1 MKATKTLIF
10 MLLAGFF
17 FMMACND
24 YVKYEET
31 PFYTEEE
38 FETLS
43 EHLDLPESL
52 DQYDV
57 FSTGFGPKNNN
68 MLATLG
74 RVLFYDKDLSVDGT
88 ISCASCHQQ
97 ELAFADNASL
107 STGVHNNLT
116 DRNSIALG
124 SLTSF
129 DAEYGGNGG
138 TVPGLFWDER
148 APNVKV
154 QMEETFAN
162 PDEMGMDL
170 KQLAGI
176 IKEKPHYQ
184 TLFKIAHFEGGS
196 LNDKINTDNILT
208 AIETFVRSLSTSG
221 SKFDVVAEKN
231 NAFVAE
237 DFKQNWNGFTEAEN
251 KGKLL
256 FHDNCGACHEKSLV
270 KFPVDIDGFPTIA
283 NNGLDLNYQDK
294 GRGSFTNWKK
304 DNGKFK
310 IPGLKNIA
318 LSGPY
323 MHDGRF
329 ETLSDVVDHYSD
341 NIQNHENLH
350 EALKDQNGNAKKL
363 NFSQDDKANLLAFLN
378 TLTDENMAL
387 ASKWSD
393 PFKK

>member
-1 MKATKTLIF
+1 MKATKTLIL
-10 MLLAGFF
+10 MLIAGIF
-17 FMMACND
+17 FMVACND

-31 PFYTEEE
+31 SFYSEDE

-43 EHLDLPESL
+43 EHLDLPQTL

-74 RVLFYDKDLSVDGT
+74 RVLFYDKDLSVDGS

-97 ELAFADNASL
+97 ELAFADNVSL
-107 STGVHNNLT
+107 STGVHDNLT

-148 APNVKV
+148 APSVKA
-154 QMEETFAN
+154 QMEQTFAN

-170 KQLAGI
+170 NQLASI
-176 IKEKPHYQ
+176 VKEKPYYQ
-184 TLFKIAHFEGGS
+184 TLFKIASFEGGS
-196 LNDKINTDNILT
+196 LNNKINTDNILA

-221 SKFDVVAEKN
+221 SKFDIVSETNDALVGK
-231 NAFVAE
+231 AFE
-237 DFKQNWNGFTEAEN
+237 QDWNGFTPAEN

-256 FHDNCGACHEKSLV
+256 FHDNCGTCHQKSLLRFAGGFEE
-270 KFPVDIDGFPTIA
+270 FPSIA
-283 NNGLDLNYQDK
+283 NNGLDLAYEDK
-294 GRGSFTNWKK
+294 GRGLVTNWEK

-318 LSGPY
+318 LTGPY

-329 ETLSDVVDHYSD
+329 ETLADVVDHYSD

-350 EALKDQNGNAKKL
+350 EALKDENGVAKKL
-363 NFSQDDKANLLAFLN
+363 NFSQDDKDNLLAFLH
-378 TLTDENMAL
+378 TLTDENMAI
-387 ASKWSD
+387 ATKWSD